1 MPGGTSSQKCCP
13 NSAPRITFF
22 GCLTTFAPRPGK
34 HLYKATGFFL
44 KWPLAVLKVMNEPQF
59 LIETLD
65 VTRHRRLDFRC
76 ESEPLTNYLRKQARK
91 EMAART
97 SVCFV
102 LVTVCDPGRIAGYYT
117 LSAASVAL
125 AKLPEEL
132 ISRLPRY
139 PEVPATLLGRLARD
153 LNFKGRGIGSLLMRD
168 ALERVWAH
176 AAEIGSVAIVTE
188 PKDAK
193 AVGFYRQFGFQALDE
208 RRMFVAMQEVG
219 CWLKQLRNP

>member
-1 MPGGTSSQKCCP
+1 M
-13 NSAPRITFF
+13 I
-22 GCLTTFAPRPGK
+22 
-34 HLYKATGFFL
+34 
-44 KWPLAVLKVMNEPQF
+44 NEPQF
-59 LIETLD
+59 RIEKLD
-65 VTRHRRLDFRC
+65 AIRHRRLDFRC

-91 EMAART
+91 EMTSRT

-125 AKLPEEL
+125 TKLPEEL

-153 LNFKGRGIGSLLMRD
+153 LDFKGQEIGSLLMRD

-176 AAEIGSVAIVTE
+176 AAEIGSAAIVTD

-193 AVGFYRQFGFQALDE
+193 AAAFYRQFGFQALDG

-219 CWLKQLRNP
+219 CWLKQLRDP